1 MGADGAAPSNRK
13 KKLGEAGWSFSQFD
27 FATRLKRVAGYFFFL
42 ATAFLAG
49 AFLAAAFLAGAFLAG
64 AFFTAFF
71 LTGI

>member
-1 MGADGAAPSNRK
+1 MGT

-27 FATRLKRVAGYFFFL
+27 FAIRLKRMAGYFFFFTAFL

-64 AFFTAFF
+64 AFLTTFF
-71 LTGI
+71 FAAGI